1 MDLVPVIRQRFTA
14 HSFLPDPVAPE
25 ALDRILEAGRWA
37 PSAKNRQPWRFVV
50 IQDPE
55 NRRKIQD
62 AAYNEPWV
70 GQAPVII
77 AVCSTNIDYRM
88 PNGQLAYPVDLAF
101 AAAYMEL
108 QAVHEGLG
116 CCVNTTF
123 QEDDV
128 RELLTVPYSMRVVL
142 LLIIGHVGARRTGEP
157 NRLPKGRIVSH
168 EHW

>member
-1 MDLVPVIRQRFTA
+1 MELVPVIQQRFSA
-14 HSFLPDPVAPE
+14 HAFLPDPVDPA
-25 ALDRILEAGRWA
+25 ALDRILEAGRRA

-50 IQDPE
+50 IQQE
-55 NRRKIQD
+55 EHRKRIQD

-77 AVCSTNIDYRM
+77 AVCSTNIDYKM
-88 PNGQLAYPVDLAF
+88 PNGQTSYPIDLSF

-108 QAVHEGLG
+108 QAVHEGLA
-116 CCVNTTF
+116 CCINTTF

-142 LLIIGHVGARRTGEP
+142 LLIIGHPAEKRTGEP
-157 NRLPKGRIVSH
+157 NRLPKARIVSF

>member
-1 MDLVPVIRQRFTA
+1 MDLTPVIQQRFSA
-14 HSFLPDPVAPE
+14 HAFLPDPVAPE
-25 ALDRILEAGRWA
+25 ALDRILEAGRRA

-50 IQDPE
+50 IQQE
-55 NRRKIQD
+55 AYRRQIQE

-88 PNGQLAYPVDLAF
+88 PNGQLAYPIDLSF

-108 QAVHEGLG
+108 QAVHEGLAV
-116 CCVNTTF
+116 CINTTF

-128 RELLTVPYSMRVVL
+128 RELLTVPYSMRIVL
-142 LLIIGHVGARRTGEP
+142 LLIIGHPAEKRTGEP
-157 NRLPKGRIVSH
+157 NRLAKSRVVSY

>member
-1 MDLVPVIRQRFTA
+1 MDLAPVIQQRFTA
-14 HSFLPDPVAPE
+14 HAFLPDAVAPE
-25 ALDRILEAGRWA
+25 ALERILEAGRRA

-50 IQDPE
+50 IQQE
-55 NRRKIQD
+55 ERRKQIQD

-88 PNGQLAYPVDLAF
+88 PNGQLAYPIDLSF

-108 QAVHEGLG
+108 QATHEGLG
-116 CCVNTTF
+116 CCINTTF

-128 RELLTVPYSMRVVL
+128 RDLLTVPYSMRVVM
-142 LLIIGHVGARRTGEP
+142 LLIIGHVSSTRSGEP
-157 NRLPKGRIVSH
+157 NRLPKGRIVSY

>member
-1 MDLVPVIRQRFTA
+1 MDLVPVIQQRFST
-14 HSFLPDPVAPE
+14 HSFLADPVAPE
-25 ALDRILEAGRWA
+25 ALERILEAGRRA

-55 NRRKIQD
+55 YRQRIQD
-62 AAYNEPWV
+62 ASYGETWV

-88 PNGQLAYPVDLAF
+88 PNGQLAYPIDLSF

-116 CCVNTTF
+116 CCLNTTF
-123 QEDDV
+123 REDEV
-128 RELLTVPYSMRVVL
+128 RDLLTVPYSMRVVVL
-142 LLIIGHVGARRTGEP
+142 LLIGHAAEKRTGEP
-157 NRLPKGRIVSH
+157 NRLPKVRIVSY

>member
-1 MDLVPVIRQRFTA
+1 MDVMPAIQQRFSA
-14 HSFLPDPVAPE
+14 HAFLPDPVSPE
-25 ALDRILEAGRWA
+25 ALERILEAGRRA

-50 IQDPE
+50 IQQE
-55 NRRKIQD
+55 EHRRRIQD
-62 AAYNEPWV
+62 AAYNEPGV

-77 AVCSTNIDYRM
+77 AICSTNIDYRM
-88 PNGQLAYPVDLAF
+88 PNGQLAYPVDLSF

-116 CCVNTTF
+116 CCINTTF

-128 RELLTVPYSMRVVL
+128 RDLLTVPYSMRVVVL
-142 LLIIGHVGARRTGEP
+142 LVIGHPAEKRTGEP
-157 NRLPKGRIVSH
+157 NRLPRTRIVSF